1 MKKNFIKVSVFC
13 ALMAATS
20 AGVVSCSDYDDDIK
34 NHQEQ
39 IDALKKQ
46 LDASKSEITTA
57 LQTAIE
63 GLEAEIAEVAGDA
76 NANSE
81 AINSLKQ
88 TAAALQ
94 NAIDQKAGKDEIEN
108 LSNAVKE
115 QIEKV
120 NTELTAAMAGVKD
133 ELNGK
138 VTDLTGKQNELSGKL
153 EELNKKLEELSAA
166 GDTEAIK
173 AEMEQV
179 KAQLEDVK
187 TEMGEVA
194 ADLAAALNRLQT
206 IEDAKY
212 GEQIAAL
219 STEIEE
225 LKKLEEKVNSYTD
238 EEIKNLR
245 ADLTAEISVA
255 IEKAVAEIDEKFA
268 TQILNLQASL
278 DEYVKKN
285 EMQPVLDFIGDL
297 ATVEGETLQGLLN
310 GKVDTETY
318 NGLVQQVADL
328 EGNLNSTIENAITNA
343 LAQGGDIN
351 EAINSAVKAKAD
363 ELSGAITD
371 LRKTLDDMIGNTVKS
386 FMYLPKY
393 TIIGG
398 EYVARAL
405 DFNALRVVRTE
416 NGIPVKRLIAENVNE
431 VVSFR
436 VSPISAIQAIKDGK
450 YNLTF
455 EGQKISRSGLTNY
468 LDAEYLEKPELE
480 AEGIISFKVKKG
492 NNFAPDN
499 AYALCAHL
507 ERVAEED
514 GKYND
519 YTDITSDFFVAN
531 HKYIDVDNI
540 VAELTIPASNRTF
553 VWDGSENE
561 SYDLSEGVKIIGY
574 NDNKSVFG
582 HWNEKNEWVSDPLTD
597 KFAPEV
603 FDVSYDVVYPTK
615 PQSAPFNVDSKNGV
629 VTLKENIGA
638 SLLGVKAYAKTT
650 VKVKGIEGSTGV
662 SEFNADFKNHTFEVI
677 KAVLSCNYP
686 AITVNWTDIMA
697 QDKIYTLD
705 ASILADAFKMSVAD
719 VKNMVKKAKVT
730 FDPGVFKDKQDPND
744 YDGSFT
750 VNPNTGE
757 LKIKIDRGANIVGG
771 NLVVNFQDH
780 DDNGDGTTTTG
791 TEYRLSVNISDVQYP
806 GKNEIG
812 LQKVDALWKGQ
823 DVVLT
828 PKLTFTALGQVS
840 GIQLSADVSSFYE
853 NLDELS
859 RKLAQEKGA
868 SVSID
873 IVGRIPK
880 GVVVGR
886 YPGSTAER
894 KLSVNPAL
902 YDGMPINGLTK
913 VVFNNENNN
922 VVWDQHDFNV
932 SMVSLSGQ
940 ISAPSAE
947 AGKVTFKN
955 KSEKLTVQ
963 DIIWNDFGGRTMW
976 KSGVTQYG
984 FASGSKFLYD
994 PFGNRIYAMEDSKPT
1009 YSFANPNEEILQVN
1023 RDNGTITFT
1032 QTGKDLEIQN
1042 THTATLVIT
1051 VKKPKWG
1058 EIQFNGVT
1066 PKYDAQT
1073 GNYTFEYEVVVPANI
1088 PLQ

>member
-34 NHQEQ
+34 NQQEQ

-138 VTDLTGKQNELSGKL
+138 VTDLTGKQNELSSKL

-297 ATVEGETLQGLLN
+297 ATIEGETLQGLLN
-310 GKVDTETY
+310 GKVDQKTFDD
-318 NGLVQQVADL
+318 LQQKVNDL
-328 EGNLNSTIENAITNA
+328 ETNLKATIENAITDA
-343 LAQGGDIN
+343 LAQDGDIN
-351 EAINSAVKAKAD
+351 KAINSAVEAKAN
-363 ELSGAITD
+363 ELSDAINN
-371 LRKTLDDMIGNTVKS
+371 LKVQLDAMIGNTVKS
-386 FMYLPKY
+386 IMYVP
-393 TIIGG
+393 
-398 EYVARAL
+398 EYYQIDDMGDYLVRPL
-405 DFNALRVVRTE
+405 EFNALKVARWESGAWVDEVIAQNVDGE
-416 NGIPVKRLIAENVNE
+416 VK
-431 VVSFR
+431 FR
-436 VSPISAIQAIKDGK
+436 VSPVSAIQAIKDGK
-450 YNLTF
+450 YKLTF
-455 EGQKISRSGLTNY
+455 EGQKISRSGITNY

-480 AEGIISFKVKKG
+480 AEGIITFKVKRVEE
-492 NNFAPDN
+492 NFKPEE
-499 AYALCAHL
+499 AYTLCAHL
-507 ERVAEED
+507 ERVAGED
-514 GKYND
+514 GNYED
-519 YTDITSDFFVAN
+519 YTDITSDFFVAK
-531 HKYIDVDNI
+531 HSNI
-540 VAELTIPASNRTF
+540 TVNNIKPVLALPEETYTF
-553 VWDGSENE
+553 VWDGSQGE
-561 SYDLSEGVKIIGY
+561 SYNLNEGMTLHGY
-574 NDNKSVFG
+574 DNFGNDVLKG
-582 HWNEKNEWVSDPLTD
+582 KALTT

-603 FDVSYDVVYPTK
+603 FDVIYDEVYQGTVTK
-615 PQSAPFNVDSKNGV
+615 EPFNVDPKTGI
-629 VTLKENIGA
+629 VTLAQGVGSA
-638 SLLGVKAYAKTT
+638 SLGVQAHAKATVTVTDVDGAKHAFET
-650 VKVKGIEGSTGV
+650 
-662 SEFNADFKNHTFEVI
+662 NYPNHKFEVI
-677 KAVLSCNYP
+677 KAVLACNHNQ
-686 AITVNWTDIMA
+686 ITVNWTDIA
-697 QDKIYTLD
+697 TGIKVYKLD
-705 ASILADAFKMSVAD
+705 AEVIANAFKMGTSDLVQM
-719 VKNMVKKAKVT
+719 VKNTQDGTTYNAEVFRDRQSGSITGKFELDNDELVIKVWG
-730 FDPGVFKDKQDPND
+730 D
-744 YDGSFT
+744 
-750 VNPNTGE
+750 
-757 LKIKIDRGANIVGG
+757 IVGG
-771 NLVVNFQDH
+771 NLVVNFK
-780 DDNGDGTTTTG
+780 DNNAGSGSTTTA
-791 TEYRLSVNISDVQYP
+791 TEYRLIVPITSVQYP
-806 GKNEIG
+806 GVNELG
-812 LQKVDALWKGQ
+812 LKRVEALWKGD

-828 PKLTFTALGQVS
+828 PQPRTDANGKVT
-840 GIQLSADVSSFYE
+840 GINLAANVTSFYE
-853 NLDELS
+853 NLVNLNNSLLS
-859 RKLAQEKGA
+859 NKFAWISINTSRPSGVYGGNYDGRPGA
-868 SVSID
+868 SS
-873 IVGRIPK
+873 
-880 GVVVGR
+880 
-886 YPGSTAER
+886 
-894 KLSVNPAL
+894 NPIITVDPAT
-902 YDGMPINGLTK
+902 YDGTVISGVTTATFKNGREWTRETFKIN
-913 VVFNNENNN
+913 
-922 VVWDQHDFNV
+922 
-932 SMVSLSGQ
+932 MVALSGK
-940 ISAPSAE
+940 ISAPSAD

-955 KSEKLTVQ
+955 KSEELTVK
-963 DIIWNDFGGRTMW
+963 DLIWSDYANRKMW
-976 KSGVTQYG
+976 VSGKKQIHPAVKDAK
-984 FASGSKFLYD
+984 FAED
-994 PFGNRIYAMEDSKPT
+994 PFADIYAMNAPT
-1009 YSFANPNEEILQVN
+1009 FAFANPNEEILQVDPN
-1023 RDNGTITFT
+1023 SGIITFT
-1032 QTGKDLEIQN
+1032 QTGMDLEIQN
-1042 THTATLVIT
+1042 AHTATLVIT

>member
-245 ADLTAEISVA
+245 AGLTAEISVA

-297 ATVEGETLQGLLN
+297 ATVEGETLQGLLD

-318 NGLVQQVADL
+318 ISLEERVTDL
-328 EGNLNSTIENAITNA
+328 EDNLNSTIENAITNA
-343 LAQGGDIN
+343 LAQDGDIN
-351 EAINSAVKAKAD
+351 KAINSAVEAKAD

-371 LRKTLDDMIGNTVKS
+371 LRKTLDGMIGNTVKS

-405 DFNALRVVRTE
+405 DFNALRVVRKE
-416 NGIPVKRLIAENVNE
+416 NGISVTRLIAENVNE

-468 LDAEYLEKPELE
+468 LDAEYLEDAKLE

-574 NDNKSVFG
+574 NNGVSVFG
-582 HWNEKNEWVSDPLTD
+582 HEKENGDWENDPLTD
-597 KFAPEV
+597 KFPAEV
-603 FDVSYDVVYPTK
+603 FDVSYDVVYPEK
-615 PQSAPFNVDSKNGV
+615 PQSAPFNVDSKSGV

-650 VKVKGIEGSTGV
+650 VKVKGIEEGSTGV
-662 SEFNADFKNHTFEVI
+662 SEFNAGFRNHTFEVI
-677 KAVLSCNYP
+677 KAVLSCNYGP
-686 AITVNWTDIMA
+686 ITVNWTDIMA
-697 QDKIYTLD
+697 DNKEY
-705 ASILADAFKMSVAD
+705 ILNATTVADAFKMGVAD
-719 VKNMVKKAKVT
+719 LKKMVKQTKVT
-730 FDPGVFKDKQDPND
+730 FNTDVFKNKQRPDWPGGTFLVD
-744 YDGSFT
+744 
-750 VNPNTGE
+750 PNTGD
-757 LKIKIDRGANIVGG
+757 LKIIINKGADIMGG
-771 NLVVNFQDH
+771 NLVVNFQDN
-780 DDNGDGTTTTG
+780 NGDGSTTTA
-791 TEYRLSVNISDVQYP
+791 TEYRLNVNISAVQYP
-806 GKNEIG
+806 GTSEIG
-812 LQKVDALWKGQ
+812 LQKVDALWKGK

-828 PKLTFTALGQVS
+828 PKLTFTGLGQVS
-840 GIQLSADVSSFYE
+840 GIQLSADVSTFYE
-853 NLDELS
+853 NLDELN
-859 RKLAQEKGA
+859 RKLAQENGA
-868 SVSID
+868 SITIGIKD
-873 IVGRIPK
+873 RIPS
-880 GVVVGR
+880 GVTVGR
-886 YPGSTAER
+886 YPGNTAER

-902 YDGMPINGLTK
+902 YDGEPINGLTQ
-913 VVFNNENNN
+913 VTFNNGL
-922 VVWDQHDFNV
+922 VWDQHDFNV